1 MLSTKN
7 ITLMTNKPSYLQ
19 LVTGNVTP
27 DELKQLKGIKTTLV
41 EVPNGFNSPTN
52 SKQEKRK

>member
-1 MLSTKN
+1 
-7 ITLMTNKPSYLQ
+7 MTNKQSYLQ